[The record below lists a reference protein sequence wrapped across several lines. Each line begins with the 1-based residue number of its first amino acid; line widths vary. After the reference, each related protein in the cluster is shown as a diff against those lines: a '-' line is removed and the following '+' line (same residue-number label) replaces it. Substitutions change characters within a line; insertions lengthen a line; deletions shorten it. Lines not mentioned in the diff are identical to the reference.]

1 MRHSASGH
9 LTVVNRL
16 QKIFYE
22 FHLNDKR
29 LFVKIVELQNN
40 MVRFNDMANQFIPS
54 ANVGNLV
61 LVLIIVVTG
70 LLKPAGAFME

>member
-1 MRHSASGH
+1 M
-9 LTVVNRL
+9 
-16 QKIFYE
+16 E
-22 FHLNDKR
+22 
-29 LFVKIVELQNN
+29 
-40 MVRFNDMANQFIPS
+40 RFNDMTNQFIPN

>member
-1 MRHSASGH
+1 MRHSVSGH

-29 LFVKIVELQNN
+29 LFVKIVVLQNK
-40 MVRFNDMANQFIPS
+40 MVRFNDMTNQLIPN